1 MSRALLG
8 AGLVGVGVVVIA
20 ASATQARPVSR
31 RMRRAF
37 RWSELVASATARK
50 LGLDNTP
57 SPQARAA
64 LRLLVWNVLGPLRAL
79 VGQGLQITSGFRSPA
94 VNEAVTG
101 SASSQHMR
109 GEAVDFIVHGVAS
122 IDIVS
127 LILQSRLPFD
137 QLIWYAP
144 ERGGH
149 VHVSF
154 TARREN
160 RRELL
165 YAPASGGAISVTV
178 QGGAHTNNRKLVT

>member
-8 AGLVGVGVVVIA
+8 AGLVGLGVVVIA
-20 ASATQARPVSR
+20 AGATQARPVSR
-31 RMRRAF
+31 TVRQVF
-37 RWSELVASATARK
+37 RWSELVASGTARK

-57 SPQARAA
+57 SEAARAA

-79 VGQGLQITSGFRSPA
+79 VGEGLQITSGYRSPA
-94 VNEAVTG
+94 VNEAVRG
-101 SASSQHMR
+101 SVSSQHMR
-109 GEAVDFIVHGVAS
+109 GEAVDFVVRGVAS
-122 IDIVS
+122 SDIVG

-160 RRELL
+160 RRQLL
-165 YAPASGGAISVTV
+165 YAPASGGTISVTV
-178 QGGAHTNNRKLVT
+178 QGGAHTPTTGN